1 MTSFAELS
9 AGVDELAAQWATQRA
24 DRQARRALDPA
35 DFAALADAGFL
46 RSVVPVELGGMWHDL
61 RTSVR
66 PLCSALRTLAGADS
80 SVTLVSAMHP
90 AVLSFWLASP
100 DGDQP
105 RWEDQRRAVLSTA
118 IDGTQWGTVTSEPG
132 SGGDIARTR
141 TVATPSGGN
150 TGTLPGDRYVLTGDK
165 HFGSGLGVADYM
177 FTTAL
182 VDGEDDPAAY
192 VLDVRDLDAVG
203 DALRIT
209 APWDGAGMAATQS
222 HAVRLESMP
231 ATRLAWGGTLPE
243 LQLNSGGFVMALFTS
258 VVLGIVDAAMAEAA
272 RMLAPRKDGLRA
284 YEQAEWTRADVDHWL
299 AQAAFDRMIAT
310 IELGD
315 AATSLH
321 AGVRAKLAVA
331 ELAEQILSRISRVV
345 GGGSYSRRSPFSYWY
360 EDVRAL
366 GFLRPPWAL
375 AYDNAF
381 ATGWA

>member
-1 MTSFAELS
+1 
-9 AGVDELAAQWATQRA
+9 
-24 DRQARRALDPA
+24 
-35 DFAALADAGFL
+35 
-46 RSVVPVELGGMWHDL
+46 
-61 RTSVR
+61 
-66 PLCSALRTLAGADS
+66 
-80 SVTLVSAMHP
+80 
-90 AVLSFWLASP
+90 
-100 DGDQP
+100 
-105 RWEDQRRAVLSTA
+105 
-118 IDGTQWGTVTSEPG
+118 
-132 SGGDIARTR
+132 
-141 TVATPSGGN
+141 
-150 TGTLPGDRYVLTGDK
+150 
-165 HFGSGLGVADYM
+165 
-177 FTTAL
+177 
-182 VDGEDDPAAY
+182 
-192 VLDVRDLDAVG
+192 
-203 DALRIT
+203 
-209 APWDGAGMAATQS
+209 
-222 HAVRLESMP
+222 
-231 ATRLAWGGTLPE
+231 
-243 LQLNSGGFVMALFTS
+243 VMALFTS